1 MRKQR
6 NGGAPLR
13 VDVRRDREQSRADF
27 VRIVWPLV
35 RDQCREL
42 RGSTLRMVE
51 GLPQNPI
58 ADDLDID
65 AGIDAYQR
73 TPWGLRGMS
82 SRVQWWKNYQTFT
95 VRSQRSNGSRTEYG
109 KRLATIKHLNEGFLY
124 PYWTIQAYLERPGGT
139 LLSVA
144 VARTV
149 ELYGYIEQR
158 KQSGRPCRERR
169 AGSGGEWFLC
179 VEWKQYRQTGNDL
192 FVSPSLIEA
201 TSPP

>member
-1 MRKQR
+1 M
-6 NGGAPLR
+6 PLR
-13 VDVRRDREQSRADF
+13 ADVRRDREQSRADF

-95 VRSQRSNGSRTEYG
+95 VRSQRANGSRTEYG
-109 KRLATIKHLNEGFLY
+109 KRLATIRRLNEGFLY
-124 PYWTIQAYLERPGGT
+124 PYWTIQAYLERPGGK
-139 LLSVA
+139 LLAVA

-169 AGSGGEWFLC
+169 ASNGGEWFLC
-179 VEWKQYRQTGNDL
+179 VEWEQYRQTGNYL
-192 FVSPSLIEA
+192 FVSPGLSGA
-201 TSPP
+201 VSPASGNGD